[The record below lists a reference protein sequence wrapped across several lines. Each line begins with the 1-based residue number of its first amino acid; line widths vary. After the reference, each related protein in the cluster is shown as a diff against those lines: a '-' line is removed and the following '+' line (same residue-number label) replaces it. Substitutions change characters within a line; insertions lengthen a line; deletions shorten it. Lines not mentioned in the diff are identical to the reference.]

1 MLCRACRRTSFT
13 RCLESFLQITLSDRI
28 KNAHLDRRC
37 VGLSVVEVVCTS
49 TVSVHDLSCFD
60 LENPDDLVKANG
72 EQTAEE
78 GSEPVDPVV
87 AWEVVG
93 SDCSAER
100 ACRVQRRSSERTA
113 DQLCDEKDQADAD
126 R

>member
-1 MLCRACRRTSFT
+1 MFCRTYRRTSFT
-13 RCLESFLQITLSDRI
+13 GCLETFLQIALSDRI

-49 TVSVHDLSCFD
+49 TVSVHDLSCFN
-60 LENPDDLVKANG
+60 LKNPDDLVTANG

-87 AWEVVG
+87 AWEVMG
-93 SDCSAER
+93 SDCSAKR
-100 ACRVQRRSSERTA
+100 ACRVERCSGERTA
-113 DQLCDEKDQADAD
+113 DQLCDEES
-126 R
+126 